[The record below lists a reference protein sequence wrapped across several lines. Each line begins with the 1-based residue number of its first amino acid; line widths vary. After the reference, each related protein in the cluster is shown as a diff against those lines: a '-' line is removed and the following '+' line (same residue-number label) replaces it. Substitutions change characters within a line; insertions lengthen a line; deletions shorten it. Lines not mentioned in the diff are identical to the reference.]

1 MEYAVFCD
9 SPFQISL
16 REILEVQGQPV
27 REEQAWAICHQLCV
41 LLVPHPRNHN
51 WGDGTTWKIPRIR
64 GPESVLVRKDGT
76 LSIKT
81 EESCHGSDLQTEDQM
96 VDFLGR
102 LIYSALDWGLGNDV
116 ERELSDTLELL
127 IYQMTKLDTH
137 HMKKGEHFQPVCT
150 FEEVLQICEV
160 RLYNPA
166 MAAHHYR
173 AVCAILFADTMD
185 LCQYIHKIQHAKET
199 LRKLVYNPDHGVV
212 APLTAN
218 WVYTWKHVIDELRTG
233 VSLRKSEE
241 HQNTSSFLQ
250 VDLSPHEKLM
260 NDIRYRQYTLRKV
273 QTVDNL
279 QRLSSPHDV
288 VLNFVRSN
296 PRLKPASDRRLKSL
310 PKEEASLHQ
319 LLMTEIR
326 SAGKLRPLASLRRR
340 RAACQDVNTASPPNC
355 VVSTSI
361 STSKDSLADDPFYL
375 LRPITKP
382 DLKDF
387 ELEEDCKSF
396 ESSDLMHSAELPSS
410 CTEAKFFPMLSSS
423 PQDWQNGVSDQRRRS
438 KSFDSS
444 FGLNKKDFHDD
455 CQPPTIAD
463 VMKLRQAEC
472 RPYSG
477 YGSSRNRRMCSN
489 CCKKSVHFTWHNT
502 CAFCNRVVCPECCME
517 MLLPYKWCVHLPVS
531 FFKKLVLMKDGDPI
545 RQTQETGT
553 FWQERWDWDCS
564 RIPLVLESRKP
575 CKTAPQHRSAM
586 QDWYSNDICVGCQ
599 ELLVEVCDSS
609 FLFLGAAATKKTRE
623 L

>member
-16 REILEVQGQPV
+16 REILEVQGQP
-27 REEQAWAICHQLCV
+27 
-41 LLVPHPRNHN
+41 
-51 WGDGTTWKIPRIR
+51 
-64 GPESVLVRKDGT
+64 
-76 LSIKT
+76 
-81 EESCHGSDLQTEDQM
+81 M

-137 HMKKGEHFQPVCT
+137 HMKAGEHFQPVCT

-166 MAAHHYR
+166 MAPHHYR

-199 LRKLVYNPDHGVV
+199 LQKLVYNPDRGVV

-218 WVYTWKHVIDELRTG
+218 WVHTWKHVIDELRTG

-273 QTVDNL
+273 QTLDNL

-340 RAACQDVNTASPPNC
+340 RAACQGTVQQETYVNTASPPNC

-375 LRPITKP
+375 LRPIPKP

-423 PQDWQNGVSDQRRRS
+423 PQDLQNGVSDQRRRS

-545 RQTQETGT
+545 RQTQETST
-553 FWQERWDWDCS
+553 FWQERWNWDCS
-564 RIPLVLESRKP
+564 RIPLVLESRKS
-575 CKTAPQHRSAM
+575 CKTAAQHRSAM

-609 FLFLGAAATKKTRE
+609 FLFLGAASTKKTRE

>member
-1 MEYAVFCD
+1 MYSAAAGMLKDGC
-9 SPFQISL
+9 
-16 REILEVQGQPV
+16 
-27 REEQAWAICHQLCV
+27 CV
-41 LLVPHPRNHN
+41 LQVH
-51 WGDGTTWKIPRIR
+51 
-64 GPESVLVRKDGT
+64 
-76 LSIKT
+76 
-81 EESCHGSDLQTEDQM
+81 
-96 VDFLGR
+96 
-102 LIYSALDWGLGNDV
+102 
-116 ERELSDTLELL
+116 
-127 IYQMTKLDTH
+127 
-137 HMKKGEHFQPVCT
+137 
-150 FEEVLQICEV
+150 
-160 RLYNPA
+160 
-166 MAAHHYR
+166 
-173 AVCAILFADTMD
+173 
-185 LCQYIHKIQHAKET
+185 
-199 LRKLVYNPDHGVV
+199 
-212 APLTAN
+212 
-218 WVYTWKHVIDELRTG
+218 TWKHVIDELRSG

-326 SAGKLRPLASLRRR
+326 SAGKLRPLVSWRRR
-340 RAACQDVNTASPPNC
+340 RAACQGT
-355 VVSTSI
+355 
-361 STSKDSLADDPFYL
+361 
-375 LRPITKP
+375 
-382 DLKDF
+382 
-387 ELEEDCKSF
+387 EDCKSF

-410 CTEAKFFPMLSSS
+410 CTDVKFFPMLSSS
-423 PQDWQNGVSDQRRRS
+423 PQDLQNGVSDQRRRS

-472 RPYSG
+472 RQYSG

-545 RQTQETGT
+545 CQTQETST

-599 ELLVEVCDSS
+599 ELLVEIDSGSRTNDSHKHKDKHKDREHKHKDHKKDKEREKSKHSNSEHKDSS
-609 FLFLGAAATKKTRE
+609 EKKNKDKDKVKHKGGSSEKHKDKHKDKRKDEKSKSSSGETKIKKEKENGFASPPHIKAEPESNHCLSPKHKKSLKRE
-623 L
+623 RDDDE